1 MVEAEAS
8 VVRLCLILIEVSLDL
23 GVLIVLD
30 IAVLSVLHFRSRMGD
45 SGLHKPF
52 RGYVGLAFSYTVDCD
67 LHYETED
74 RKENSN
80 QPETYGKIEMFR
92 SQRFGFIIFLKFFEM
107 SFDGCQSSLECKM

>member
-8 VVRLCLILIEVSLDL
+8 VVKLCPILIEVSLDL

-30 IAVLSVLHFRSRMGD
+30 IAVVSVLQFRSRMGD
-45 SGLHKPF
+45 SGLHKSF
-52 RGYVGLAFSYTVDCD
+52 QGYVGLTFSYTVDRD

-80 QPETYGKIEMFR
+80 QPETYGKIEMFH